1 MSTPT
6 MRRVPRQARSQ
17 LKIEAILDAAEAVLA
32 AGDLSA
38 FTTNAIAARA
48 GISIGTLYQFFPH
61 KEAIISGLVDRL
73 LADMRV
79 CRDTLFVPEAASL
92 PVGVWLDQVVD
103 HLAQTHAANPSFK
116 SIVCDPAFSPEMAEA
131 EAKLQHDILEG
142 VTRVCAT
149 WRPDL
154 PKDQCRFYAAMGVTV
169 VKAVLPIA
177 AGAPDP
183 QFALGE
189 LKTLLRAYFEP
200 IFAKRATR

>member
-1 MSTPT
+1 MSIYSRCQVGETHMSVPT

-32 AGDLSA
+32 AGDISA

-73 LADMRV
+73 HADLRV

-92 PVGVWLDQVVD
+92 PVGEWLDKVVD
-103 HLAQTHAANPSFK
+103 HLTQTHAANPSFK

-154 PKDQCRFYAAMGVTV
+154 PIEQCRVYAAMGVSV

-183 QFALGE
+183 QFALNE
-189 LKTLLRAYFEP
+189 LKTL
-200 IFAKRATR
+200 